1 MSKLRPDYYKGK
13 NGHDLVIYFK
23 NGVKMEYHLAKLL
36 DFDEVLK
43 GITVDNYPERGN
55 IYMIQLSD
63 GSLEKINKNNVL
75 KTETIEQNTII
86 KPDYYRGLD
95 GKDLFDRFEAG
106 MMSRDEVV
114 GFYKGNII
122 KYVVRHEGK
131 NGVED
136 LGKAKTYVERLTEF
150 EKGNGE

>member
-1 MSKLRPDYYKGK
+1 MSKLRPDYYHG
-13 NGHDLVIYFK
+13 
-23 NGVKMEYHLAKLL
+23 A
-36 DFDEVLK
+36 
-43 GITVDNYPERGN
+43 
-55 IYMIQLSD
+55 
-63 GSLEKINKNNVL
+63 
-75 KTETIEQNTII
+75 
-86 KPDYYRGLD
+86 D

-136 LGKAKTYVERLTEF
+136 LGKAKIYIERLAEF
-150 EKGNGE
+150 EKGEADEKKS